1 MSSQLTDSIGRFF
14 DPNKFKNA
22 KDTLGRWINA
32 RAGRK
37 STKKTKPAKSSR
49 MNTDANTPAPETAT
63 PPAAEPATHPAAA
76 EFSGASA
83 PASSNAENGAA
94 GSTPKAEPAPDFSD
108 IKKAVAAGASPET
121 LEADLSELQTTIAAG
136 STPTAETIIGILQT
150 VLVLIGEEEGILTD
164 GEKILLRPAL
174 NRVLKKY
181 DVGND
186 VLPAEVDLLVAVAGL
201 IVSRLKKPKTAKFAA
216 KVRAWCVGLWF
227 GHKGREIQRIVT
239 REASQ

>member
-1 MSSQLTDSIGRFF
+1 MSSQLTDSIGRIF
-14 DPNKFKNA
+14 DPQKFKNA

-49 MNTDANTPAPETAT
+49 MNTPEATPSTEPAPETAPASPPPPPPADT
-63 PPAAEPATHPAAA
+63 PPSLAAA
-76 EFSGASA
+76 
-83 PASSNAENGAA
+83 P
-94 GSTPKAEPAPDFSD
+94 EPAPDFSD
-108 IKKAVAAGASPET
+108 IQKAAATPSAET
-121 LEADLSELQTTIAAG
+121 LETDLSEVQTAIATG

-150 VLVLIGEEEGILTD
+150 MLVLIGEEEGILTD
-164 GEKILLRPAL
+164 GEKIILRPAL

-181 DVGND
+181 NVGND

-216 KVRAWCVGLWF
+216 KIRAWVVNLWF
-227 GHKGREIQRIVT
+227 GHKGREIQRVVT
-239 REASQ
+239 REASAS

>member
-1 MSSQLTDSIGRFF
+1 MSSQLTDSIGRIF
-14 DPNKFKNA
+14 DAKKFKNA

-37 STKKTKPAKSSR
+37 STKKTKPVKSP
-49 MNTDANTPAPETAT
+49 MQTTPETPSTEPAT
-63 PPAAEPATHPAAA
+63 PPAAESTPPPAQA
-76 EFSGASA
+76 ETSA
-83 PASSNAENGAA
+83 PAAEA
-94 GSTPKAEPAPDFSD
+94 APDFSD
-108 IKKAVAAGASPET
+108 IQKAAATPSAET
-121 LEADLSELQTTIAAG
+121 LEADLSEAQTAIATG

-150 VLVLIGEEEGILTD
+150 ILVLIGEEEGILTD
-164 GEKILLRPAL
+164 GEKIILRPAL

-216 KVRAWCVGLWF
+216 KIRAWVVNLWF
-227 GHKGREIQRIVT
+227 GHKGREIQRVVT
-239 REASQ
+239 REASAS